1 MHITYTFQYQ
11 ENFAMW
17 FPDPV
22 CTNLFFKVCQAGK
35 PWRAALV
42 ERVRLK
48 IRSNQKTSV
57 QSVLKVLLTTC
68 FLSLVFH
75 NLCISHCLCIKTS
88 TKFLVC
94 IYYHAA
100 DFATAEWQIGFP
112 NLVVLCICPVLCNW
126 TNIYEKQK
134 HTPEFPCYCSF
145 KLPKRPSFFPW
156 IGETKVKSKLEQ
168 EWKLLI
174 SLLQNFQMQ
183 IWP

>member
-1 MHITYTFQYQ
+1 MYTFQYQ

-17 FPDPV
+17 YPDPV
-22 CTNLFFKVCQAGK
+22 CTNFFFKVCQAGK

-48 IRSNQKTSV
+48 IRSTQMTSA
-57 QSVLKVLLTTC
+57 QSILKVLLTTS
-68 FLSLVFH
+68 FFSLIFH
-75 NLCISHCLCIKTS
+75 NLHVAHCLCIETR

-94 IYYHAA
+94 IYYHTA
-100 DFATAEWQIGFP
+100 DFATAEWQICFP
-112 NLVVLCICPVLCNW
+112 NLVVLWICPVLCSW

-134 HTPEFPCYCSF
+134 HTPEFLCYCSF
-145 KLPKRPSFFPW
+145 KLPKRPSVFPR
-156 IGETKVKSKLEQ
+156 IGETIVKSKLDQ

-183 IWP
+183 IRL